1 MSIRVLV
8 AFFSFLV
15 TLIAGCLIPVAYFGD
30 HNETWTKRLIV
41 IAGIAGALFLAAV
54 FGGV

>member
-1 MSIRVLV
+1 MGLRVPV
-8 AFFSFLV
+8 AFFSFLI

-41 IAGIAGALFLAAV
+41 IASIAAILFLVAV
-54 FGGV
+54 FA